1 MREFNSFF
9 TCCIAVF
16 IFSAQVSTA
25 SNMQVV
31 DIAKSGMRFLVFFF
45 FFTDFE
51 RGGSVAGSIE
61 CHICPNSFS
70 RSESYRISISTV
82 KVSTTRLFY
91 CQREN
96 CPKKLNVG
104 LIPGAGPILLKEPTE
119 K

>member
-1 MREFNSFF
+1 MAEFNSFF

-16 IFSAQVSTA
+16 IFSAQVSTP

-31 DIAKSGMRFLVFFF
+31 DITKSGLRFLVF

-61 CHICPNSFS
+61 CHICPNSLS

-82 KVSTTRLFY
+82 KVNTKRLFY
-91 CQREN
+91 CQCEN
-96 CPKKLNVG
+96 CPKKVNAG
-104 LIPGAGPILLKEPTE
+104 LIPGAGPILLK
-119 K
+119 